1 MLPIVFGLFLA
12 ASLGP
17 IGNDA
22 AHTPQLAT
30 NGAAVGLAFGA
41 GNAIY
46 YSASH
51 DAGKAFT
58 QPVKVATAGI
68 VPLTR
73 HADRASSSSETT

>member
-1 MLPIVFGLFLA
+1 MLPFFFGLLAA

-17 IGNDA
+17 IGNEA

-30 NGAAVGLAFGA
+30 NGNVVGLAFGA

-51 DAGKAFT
+51 DAGKTFS
-58 QPVKVATAGI
+58 QPAT
-68 VPLTR
+68 R
-73 HADRASSSSETT
+73 M